1 MAEQNHSKEP
11 KAEQPKA
18 KQKKNPDDRDL
29 AAGRL
34 ATDKTPGKGKP
45 DKEEGVGTVQN
56 QKR

>member
-1 MAEQNHSKEP
+1 MAEARQAREP
-11 KAEQPKA
+11 KADT
-18 KQKKNPDDRDL
+18 KKKIQDDKEL

-34 ATDKTPGKGKP
+34 AAEKTPGKGTP